1 MGDIMKY
8 SAGLMSK
15 SFWFF
20 ETKKVAECILEG
32 LSKQEIM
39 DLALNENIFQ
49 VSSERRAKRMTG
61 ELYRRLKDMP
71 EEVLESFLKTDIN
84 SARVF
89 VLMTI
94 LKTDIFFFDFMHEVF
109 REHIIKRDY
118 LLKSRDFDLFFED
131 KKLESEIVEKWTD
144 GTVRRLKS
152 TMKLMLSEARVYDVE
167 NEEKNIFVPIIDYR
181 FKSIL
186 LKNDLGPYIYVI
198 TGEK

>member
-1 MGDIMKY
+1 MKY

-109 REHIIKRDY
+109 REHVLKRDY

>member
-1 MGDIMKY
+1 MKY

>member
-1 MGDIMKY
+1 MKY

-20 ETKKVAECILEG
+20 ETKKVAECILDG

-71 EEVLESFLKTDIN
+71 KEVLEAFLKTDIN

-109 REHIIKRDY
+109 REHVIKRDY
-118 LLKSRDFDLFFED
+118 MLKSRDFDLFFED

-144 GTVRRLKS
+144 GTVKRLKS
-152 TMKLMLSEARVYDVE
+152 TMKLMLSEARVYDAE

-186 LKNDLGPYIYVI
+186 LKNDLGPYLYVI
-198 TGEK
+198 NGEK

>member
-1 MGDIMKY
+1 MKY

-186 LKNDLGPYIYVI
+186 LKNDLGPYLYVI

>member
-1 MGDIMKY
+1 
-8 SAGLMSK
+8 
-15 SFWFF
+15 
-20 ETKKVAECILEG
+20 
-32 LSKQEIM
+32 
-39 DLALNENIFQ
+39 
-49 VSSERRAKRMTG
+49 
-61 ELYRRLKDMP
+61 
-71 EEVLESFLKTDIN
+71 
-84 SARVF
+84 
-89 VLMTI
+89 
-94 LKTDIFFFDFMHEVF
+94 MHEVF

-152 TMKLMLSEARVYDVE
+152 TMKLMLSEARVYDAE
-167 NEEKNIFVPIIDYR
+167 NDQKNIFVPIIDYR